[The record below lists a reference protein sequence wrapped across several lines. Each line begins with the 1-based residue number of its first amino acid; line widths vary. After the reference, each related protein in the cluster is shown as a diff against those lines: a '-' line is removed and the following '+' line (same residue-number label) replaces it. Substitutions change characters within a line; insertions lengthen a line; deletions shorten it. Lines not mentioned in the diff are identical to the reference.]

1 MVGSRARAI
10 AAPAEGAGQAIE
22 QRRPDSVPFLKKA
35 LILVGFCTAQLLD
48 VTTTHIGLSGGR
60 QELNGAAAWIIV
72 HNGEYAVYAIKLTLV
87 AALVGLLLVFGR
99 KRNSIWN
106 AYLIAAWITT
116 FAVLNNV
123 YRILN

>member
-1 MVGSRARAI
+1 MIGVKAKPVAAAAAVSVGK
-10 AAPAEGAGQAIE
+10 
-22 QRRPDSVPFLKKA
+22 DVPFLKKA
-35 LILVGFCTAQLLD
+35 LILIGFCTAQLLD
-48 VTTTHIGLSGGR
+48 ITTTHIGLSGGR
-60 QELNGAAAWIIV
+60 QELNGAAAWVIV
-72 HNGEYAVYAIKLTLV
+72 HNGEYTVYAIKLILV

-116 FAVLNNV
+116 FAVMNNV

>member
-1 MVGSRARAI
+1 MIGTRAEVI
-10 AAPAEGAGQAIE
+10 AAPSGQATE
-22 QRRPDSVPFLKKA
+22 VAALRKDSVPFLKKA
-35 LILVGFCTAQLLD
+35 LILIGFCTAQLLD
-48 VTTTHIGLSGGR
+48 VTTTHIGLAGGR

-87 AALVGLLLVFGR
+87 ATLVGLLLVFGR

-106 AYLIAAWITT
+106 AYLIAAWLTT